1 LTISQT
7 TDGRVKLSVCS
18 LCTDTS
24 CSGEAGV
31 GGGATLL
38 NLLRSALD
46 KSANPEIVD
55 LQPTRCLMGCTEGC
69 LVSIAEA
76 GKMQYLLG
84 RLPAQPEKAAMVA
97 EFAVMYADSTTGV
110 VPNHE
115 WPGDL
120 ALHFIGRIPPL
131 EPCADGDWSGEGC
144 DL

>member
-1 LTISQT
+1 MTTSQQANA
-7 TDGRVKLSVCS
+7 RVHLCVCT

-24 CSGEAGV
+24 CSGEEGI

-38 NLLRSALD
+38 TLMQEALARSEFQQHVELL
-46 KSANPEIVD
+46 
-55 LQPTRCLMGCTEGC
+55 PTRCLMGCTEGC
-69 LVSIAEA
+69 LVSVAQQ

-84 RLPAQPEKAAMVA
+84 RLPAQKEKASLVI
-97 EFAVMYADSTTGV
+97 EFAGMYARSITGI

-131 EPCADGDWSGEGC
+131 EPNPDGDWSGEGC